1 MFPFDKKYLFSF
13 APLLTIDV
21 IILVYNFD
29 QLNLNVM
36 IQKEYFKLEISEG
49 NHRDLKATR
58 LALEKEITVKK
69 NSIAIDRDRCLRYI
83 FLSKNK

>member
-1 MFPFDKKYLFSF
+1 MDKFNIFK
-13 APLLTIDV
+13 
-21 IILVYNFD
+21 IILGLYYTG
-29 QLNLNVM
+29 LKIM
-36 IQKEYFKLEISEG
+36 IQNNNKKYFKLEISEG

-69 NSIAIDRDRCLRYI
+69 NSIAIDRDRCLRYN